1 MDMSTLAAKMLE
13 WEKIKGQL
21 DALTKE
27 IQGAVMEIKTTHNV
41 GNVRATYSQ
50 GRKSYEYS
58 TAILR
63 AQITTEQLKPFT
75 KTIPATSVVDFRTAC
90 KELKI
95 EDIPFTQPEPSVTV
109 KLLPTKTSEPVGDKA
124 GIE

>member
-21 DALTKE
+21 NALTKE
-27 IQGAVMEIKTTHNV
+27 IQGAVMEIKTTQNV

-58 TAILR
+58 TAILK
-63 AQITTEQLKPFT
+63 AQISTEQLKPFT
-75 KTIPATSVVDFRTAC
+75 KNIPATSVVDFRTAC

-95 EDIPFTQPEPSVTV
+95 EDIPFTQPEASVSV
-109 KLLPTKTSEPVGDKA
+109 KLLPTKTSEPAPEEKA
-124 GIE
+124 E